1 MTTEKQAIA
10 ELAVVL
16 RSYGEMFTGG
26 HAPEKIAEE
35 WYEEGIADADECGA
49 WCAVYVWNPSVAG
62 ALSNAGITPQR
73 LAEIEATMIE
83 SVNEPYDT
91 WTDGSPVYAICND
104 DLSVYDII
112 DAEEKMA

>member
-35 WYEEGIADADECGA
+35 WYEEGITDADECGA